1 MKPVAVYALAIAAAF
16 ALSADA
22 EIYKWVDDAGTIH
35 YADDLSSV
43 PLKNQKHLKQLKEIP
58 ATEKEKPIEPV
69 TPAGEG
75 KLLNKALVTKPESYT
90 IPVSRYGDHFLVAA
104 EINGRQKV
112 NFIVDTGA
120 TLIGLTPKQAKQLNI
135 DTGPDVPKAPFSTA
149 AGLSWQPLVV
159 LDSVKIG
166 GAVVR
171 DVEASVMQSDS
182 DVGMLGMSF
191 LGEFRISFNNRES
204 SITLVRHGSDGESYG
219 GYDGEWWQ
227 RKYFYYA
234 NKIRI
239 FKREQQKIKEN
250 YERGKKSDLEID
262 ADYANFR
269 RSISFYQER
278 LRKLDRRASRASVPK
293 RLRRYP

>member
-1 MKPVAVYALAIAAAF
+1 MKPVAVYALAITAAF
-16 ALSADA
+16 ALSAEA
-22 EIYKWVDDAGTIH
+22 EIYKWVDDAGTIN

-43 PLKNQKHLKQLKEIP
+43 PLKHRKRLKRLKEVSEP
-58 ATEKEKPIEPV
+58 AREKPVEPAA
-69 TPAGEG
+69 PAGEG
-75 KLLNKALVTKPESYT
+75 KLLNKALVTTPNSFT
-90 IPVSRYGDHFLVAA
+90 IPASRYGDHFLVAA
-104 EINGRQKV
+104 EINGGQKV
-112 NFIVDTGA
+112 NFMVDTGA
-120 TLIGLTPKQAKQLNI
+120 TLIALTPRQAKQLNI

-149 AGLSWQPLVV
+149 AGLSWQQLVV

-171 DVEASVMQSDS
+171 DVEASVMQNDS

-204 SITLVRHGSDGESYG
+204 TITLARHGSDGESYG
-219 GYDGEWWQ
+219 GYDKSWWE

-234 NKIRI
+234 NKIRL
-239 FKREQQKIKEN
+239 FRNERQKIKMN
-250 YERGKKSDLEID
+250 YELGKKSGLEKD
-262 ADYANFR
+262 TDYANFG
-269 RSISFYQER
+269 RSIGFYEER

>member
-1 MKPVAVYALAIAAAF
+1 MKPVAVYALAITAAF

-22 EIYKWVDDAGTIH
+22 EIYKWVDDAGTIN
-35 YADDLSSV
+35 YADDLSHV
-43 PLKNQKHLKQLKEIP
+43 PPKHRKRLKRLKEVP
-58 ATEKEKPIEPV
+58 APEREKTLEPV

-75 KLLNKALVTKPESYT
+75 RLLNKALVTTPDSFT
-90 IPVSRYGDHFLVAA
+90 IPASRYGEHFLVAA

-112 NFIVDTGA
+112 NFMVDTGA
-120 TLIGLTPKQAKQLNI
+120 TLIALTPGQAKQLNI

-149 AGLSWQPLVV
+149 AGLSWQQLVV

-204 SITLVRHGSDGESYG
+204 TITLVRHGTDGESYG
-219 GYDGEWWQ
+219 GYDKSWWE
-227 RKYFYYA
+227 RKFIYYA
-234 NKIRI
+234 KKIQV
-239 FKREQQKIKEN
+239 FKREQQKIKKN
-250 YERGKKSDLEID
+250 YELGKKSGLEND
-262 ADYANFR
+262 TDYANFR
-269 RSISFYQER
+269 RSISFYEER

>member
-1 MKPVAVYALAIAAAF
+1 MKPLAFYVLAITAAF
-16 ALSADA
+16 AISADA
-22 EIYKWVDDAGTIH
+22 GIYKWVDNAGTVH

-43 PLKNQKHLKQLKEIP
+43 PLKHRKRLKQIKEAP
-58 ATEKEKPIEPV
+58 VPEKEEPIEPV

-75 KLLNKALVTKPESYT
+75 KLLNKALVTAPDSY
-90 IPVSRYGDHFLVAA
+90 IIHAARYGDHFLVTAD
-104 EINGRQKV
+104 INGGKKTR
-112 NFIVDTGA
+112 FIIDTGA
-120 TLIGLTPKQAKQLNI
+120 TLIALTPKQAELLNI
-135 DTGPDVPKAPFSTA
+135 HTGPDVPKAPFSTA

-182 DVGMLGMSF
+182 DVGLLGMSF
-191 LGEFRISFNNRES
+191 LGEFRITFNNRES
-204 SITLVRHGSDGESYG
+204 SITLARHGSDGESYG
-219 GYDGEWWQ
+219 GYDGEWWR
-227 RKYFYYA
+227 RKFFYYT

-239 FKREQQKIKEN
+239 FKNEQQKIKEN
-250 YERGKKSDLEID
+250 YELGKKSDLEND
-262 ADYANFR
+262 TDYINYR
-269 RSISFYQER
+269 RSIDFYRER